1 MQRLRRNHLIALVLL
16 LPAQLFGEGYTVQ
29 STVDTQFQGGLG
41 SIVGFASRMSGH
53 SLRNVATTTY
63 LQGHQM
69 RTDNGTSGM
78 IYDLDAER
86 IITLDH
92 KQKTYSSMTFAEM
105 SAAMEK
111 ARAEAEKSRAKEEAK
126 AKAHP
131 DADKNKDKV
140 NMKYHVTV
148 DRPKQAPVKIL
159 SYDTDLVYLTI
170 SVEAENAPEGKK
182 AEQVGSMVLL
192 IEQHMATG
200 VPLEQAYAEF
210 NRLFAQKL
218 GREFHSQAQGL
229 QAAFAS
235 DPRLKEG
242 MEAAAAEMQK
252 IKGISLKSVTYASIV
267 PPNTTF
273 DRQVA
278 LNEFGEAA
286 AATAKSDEVAKTE
299 KPKSKFG
306 GFMSALKTAA
316 EDAGRQRDRGNQ
328 KTDEPAKQTNLL
340 VMSDQKTGISVGA
353 VPATM
358 FAPPEGYRE
367 VKSKAL

>member
-1 MQRLRRNHLIALVLL
+1 
-16 LPAQLFGEGYTVQ
+16 
-29 STVDTQFQGGLG
+29 
-41 SIVGFASRMSGH
+41 
-53 SLRNVATTTY
+53 
-63 LQGHQM
+63 M
-69 RTDNGTSGM
+69 RTDSATSGT

-92 KQKTYSSMTFAEM
+92 KEKTYSSMTFAEM

-111 ARAEAEKSRAKEEAK
+111 ARASAEEARAKEEAK
-126 AKAHP
+126 AKAKAKDHP

-148 DRPKQAPVKIL
+148 DRPKQGSGKIL

-170 SVEAENAPEGKK
+170 SIEAENAPEGKK
-182 AEQVGSMVLL
+182 PEQVGSMVLL
-192 IEQHMATG
+192 IEQHMAKG
-200 VPLEQAYAEF
+200 VPLEQAYTDF
-210 NRLFAQKL
+210 YRLYAQKL

-242 MEAAAAEMQK
+242 FEAAATEMQK
-252 IKGISLKSVTYASIV
+252 IKGMSVKSVTYATVV

-278 LNEFGEAA
+278 LNEFGESA
-286 AATAKSDEVAKTE
+286 AATAKSDEAAKTE

-316 EDAGRQRDRGNQ
+316 EDAGKQRDRGNQ
-328 KTDEPAKQTNLL
+328 KNDEPAKQTNML
-340 VMSDQKTGISVGA
+340 VMTDQKTGISVGA
-353 VPATM
+353 VPAAM
-358 FAPPEGYRE
+358 FATPEGYRE
-367 VKSKAL
+367 VKAKGM